1 MNKQLLNLNTIQ
13 KITLILTTL
22 LLLPMSSLATIYT
35 TTGSPQTVT
44 SDNETFYTWGVSSS
58 EVGWEIRQNA
68 ASLGTITT
76 SNDGASII
84 CSNGCRIENFSLPA
98 NSSEYVWKIV
108 IEGLTNNENVTA
120 TCSNESQYAFTP
132 TSTPGVFVLTQ
143 PFSLSGG
150 AQFRILIAN
159 KECTITNISVY
170 TTTTNYNVSVAG
182 IPVVGENNTNIFG
195 DDNISVS
202 FTPAIIPI
210 DNPGG
215 TTTPATLTL
224 KNATITPEQEAP
236 GIDYMGSSD
245 LTIKLK
251 GDNRI
256 QGYGGCE
263 AIRYNGVS
271 QTTPNLYFVKDGT
284 QHCSLELI
292 AEVGKNKISGFHTNY
307 DEHTF
312 FVYDEDGNGANTHST
327 IYSTT
332 ILGGTGSAGEPH
344 IIASANDLKKFIEYY
359 NDGRLLSNANVRL
372 EENINCSGVTGFS
385 QLADNTD
392 ATFRGLFDGNN
403 KTISNLTLMGS
414 GLFGYIEGGTVKD
427 LTLSNYNLTGNDYPT
442 GGIVAELSNNAT
454 ISNCTIT
461 NSTIACAGNQY
472 NPEVGGIA
480 ARMSGSTITG
490 CIIDNVQVK
499 AETTYTGGSG
509 AYSNAGG
516 IVARASSGTI
526 SSCIVTNGSKITN
539 YYADESATLKAGAI
553 VGSLNETT
561 LTQNKYDYDVTVEHL
576 NGTNTNNKTIKSDYT
591 QRGTGEE
598 RKISDVSYYDVF
610 EDNGAVLANTKT
622 VTLPSNLGDKGEVE
636 IEEGNYYNKDGDNYQ
651 IAVGKNV
658 VVRVGAYEPFS
669 IAAFTV
675 SNTSETSFDEIGDG
689 FREYTFVM
697 PDADVTVAVNF
708 AINISSEDYVATIA
722 SVTYNGASQVPASV
736 TLTAQDGEEM
746 VLTNSADSNDFT
758 IKSYKI
764 NNETATSPIDAG
776 TYTVTI
782 EGIGNYTGT
791 KDAEYVINKAKFCD
805 VDIESIADQTY
816 TGNEIMPAVK
826 VTFNSHPVSAEEY
839 DSVYTANINAGEAT
853 ITLTSTGKNFVADAQ
868 KTKNFTISSKALTE
882 ATITLLETS
891 FTYDGNAK
899 NPTIT
904 IGFVTG
910 ASDAGGSSM
919 ITLTE
924 STDYEVTYKKVT
936 GETEESIEPNQVIDS
951 GTYKVIATGKGNYS
965 GTKEAEFTISNG
977 TMDVSVIGYTGTY
990 DTQAHGVTVSA
1001 PEGVAIK
1008 YGTTEGTYTLDAS
1021 PEYTDAGSYTVYYQV
1036 TRANY
1041 QTVTGSVTVEI
1052 SKADVSIT
1060 YNEEGYTATY
1070 GETFNAPTPTTN
1082 PEGLTVTAT
1091 SSSNTQVA
1099 TVADGVV
1106 TIAGVGETNITVSFA
1121 GNSNYNATTA
1131 TYKLTVGAASMEIIG
1146 TGYSGTYDSKAHGIT
1161 VSAPEGAAIKYGTA
1175 EGTYELNASPEYTDA
1190 GNNTVYYQVTMN
1202 NYNTVTGSATVEIT
1216 KANITP
1222 TVTLEGWTYGTTA
1235 NTPSI
1240 TGNAGNGEVTY
1251 TYQAEGAETFTE
1263 AKPVVVGTH
1272 TVKASIAE
1280 TTNYNAGEA
1289 TATFA
1294 ITAAT
1299 MDVTAEGYKGTYDN
1313 EAHGITV
1320 TAPEGSTVKYGTQ
1333 EGTYNLTNSLTYTDA
1348 GNYTVYYQVSM
1359 DNYTATTGSAT
1370 VEISKANITPTVT
1383 LEGWTY
1389 GTTAKTPNIAGNS
1402 GNGNVTYTYKAEG
1415 AETFVETAP
1424 ETAGNYT
1431 IKASIAETANY
1442 NAGEATTEF
1451 TITAA
1456 TMTVTAEGYSDT
1468 YDGKAHGITVSAPE
1482 DATVMYGTQ
1491 EGKYDLTESPTYTD
1505 ADTYI
1510 VYYQVTMDN
1519 YNTFTGSAT
1528 VDISKADITPTVS
1541 LEGWTY
1547 GTTAK
1552 SPSVTGNT
1560 GEGTVTYT
1568 YQAEGAETFGETAP
1582 EIVGTHTIKALI
1594 AETTNYNAGEATATF
1609 TITAA
1614 TMNVTAEGY
1623 EGTYDTQAHGIKV
1636 TAPEDAT
1643 VKYGSQ
1649 EGTYNLQNS
1658 PTYTDAGT
1666 YNVYYQVTMSNYT
1679 TVTGSKTV
1687 EISKA
1692 NITPTVALEGW
1703 TYGTTANTPSI
1714 TGNTGNGTVTYTY
1727 KAEGTET
1734 FVDTKPE
1741 VVGTHTIKAS
1751 IAESTNYNAGEATAE
1766 FTITAATSSVTA
1778 KGYKGAYDKQAHG
1791 ITVTAPEGSTVMYG
1805 TQEGTYEQSE
1815 SPTYTNAGNYTV
1827 YYQVTKEN
1835 YTTVTGSVTIEIS
1848 KADITPTVTLEGWTY
1863 GTTAKTP
1870 SITGNT
1876 GEGTVTYT
1884 YKAEG
1889 ADAFGE
1895 TAPEVVGTHTVKA
1908 SIAETTNY
1916 NAGEAT
1922 ATFTITAATMT
1933 VSAAGHEGT
1942 YDNKA
1947 HGITVTAPEGSKV
1960 MYGSQNGTYNLTE
1973 APTYTDAGTYEVY
1986 YQVTMNNY
1994 TTVTGSETVKISKA
2008 AITPTV
2014 TLEGWTYGTT
2024 AKTPSITGNT
2034 GEGTVTYSYKA
2045 EGTESFVETMP
2056 LVVGTH
2062 TVKASIAETT
2072 NYNAGEATTTFTIT
2086 AATMTVTAAG
2096 HEGTYDNKAHGIT
2109 VTAPEGATVKY
2120 GSQKGTYNLT
2130 ESPTYTDAGTYKVH
2144 YQVTMDNYSTITD
2157 SATVEISKADITP
2170 TVTLE
2175 GWIYGTTANTPS
2187 ITGNT
2192 GNGNVIYTY
2201 KAEGAEEFTENMP
2214 EVVGTHTI
2222 KASIAETTTYNAG
2235 EATATFTITE
2245 ATATVTAKGYRG
2257 AYDNQPHGISVTAPD
2272 GAIVMYGTQKGK
2284 YELTESPTYT
2294 DAGTYKVH
2302 YQVTMENY
2310 STITDSATVE
2320 ISKADITPTVTL
2332 EGWTYGTTAKSP
2344 SITGNTGNGNVT
2356 YTYKA
2361 EGADEFTENMP
2372 EIVGTHTI
2380 KASIAETTNYNAGEA
2395 TATFT
2400 ITAATMTVTAK
2411 GYEGTYD
2418 GNAHGITV
2426 TAPEDATIKYG
2437 TAEGSYELNASP
2449 EYTTAGNYTVYY
2461 QVTMDNYATVTGSE
2475 TVKISKAEAELEFDV
2490 PEESKVY
2497 ATIGKEFTEP
2507 TLNNLKGLDVTFSS
2521 SDESVATVDK
2531 NTGKV
2536 TLKSAGLTYITAT
2549 FAGDD
2554 NYNEFAVKYELR
2566 VKGSYNLWIDNVQV
2580 TSDNYNDILENQKFF
2595 YDLVNKWLIIT
2606 NNETPVTVK
2615 SSMPELTIY
2624 LNGKSELER
2633 IYFDNQGNAQ
2643 NTGTLSFFNYND
2655 VPGKLTLDTNND
2667 NGVISGFSSICF
2679 DDNTKLRFIDPD
2691 SCEYKDGLVKM
2702 TKPSQLGEIVKQVT
2716 IGQYIEPMANGD
2728 GISFGNIDS
2737 ETNITNMTIEDKLLI
2752 TATQH
2757 EEGSNEDD
2765 DYIDPNNGAFVMNT
2779 TNTSEDVEVLSQ
2791 GVEDGTKTPG
2801 SEDYADSFRGGI
2813 TFMIPSGTGTIEL
2826 ELMNEEGYML
2836 MLKIGTGVPHEIV
2849 RYERATVVIDYN
2861 VDEPTYVYLY
2871 LEEKSIIGARR
2882 AGNNT
2887 RVGKRDKAHGTVF
2900 SVKVKAASVSSTNP
2914 LNNVEGATG
2923 NITIPDVNTTTPS
2936 GDDVPTKA
2944 EFKISNDENKAN
2956 DDKWYTIDGQRI
2968 NKPTQKGVYIRN
2980 RKKVVVK

>member
-1 MNKQLLNLNTIQ
+1 MEGGDYYVAADQNVKILVTPRGANATGSFTATNTSNNTI
-13 KITLILTTL
+13 
-22 LLLPMSSLATIYT
+22 
-35 TTGSPQTVT
+35 
-44 SDNETFYTWGVSSS
+44 
-58 EVGWEIRQNA
+58 
-68 ASLGTITT
+68 
-76 SNDGASII
+76 
-84 CSNGCRIENFSLPA
+84 IE
-98 NSSEYVWKIV
+98 
-108 IEGLTNNENVTA
+108 
-120 TCSNESQYAFTP
+120 
-132 TSTPGVFVLTQ
+132 
-143 PFSLSGG
+143 
-150 AQFRILIAN
+150 
-159 KECTITNISVY
+159 
-170 TTTTNYNVSVAG
+170 TTTTSTSDGTIYSFTMPNSDVTVSVNFG
-182 IPVVGENNTNIFG
+182 IDIANEQFI
-195 DDNISVS
+195 
-202 FTPAIIPI
+202 
-210 DNPGG
+210 
-215 TTTPATLTL
+215 
-224 KNATITPEQEAP
+224 NATIEDAAYDGTEQVP
-236 GIDYMGSSD
+236 TTVT
-245 LTIKLK
+245 LTSQEGGKINLK
-251 GDNRI
+251 N
-256 QGYGGCE
+256 
-263 AIRYNGVS
+263 NS
-271 QTTPNLYFVKDGT
+271 DGT
-284 QHCSLELI
+284 Q
-292 AEVGKNKISGFHTNY
+292 
-307 DEHTF
+307 
-312 FVYDEDGNGANTHST
+312 
-327 IYSTT
+327 
-332 ILGGTGSAGEPH
+332 
-344 IIASANDLKKFIEYY
+344 FI
-359 NDGRLLSNANVRL
+359 
-372 EENINCSGVTGFS
+372 
-385 QLADNTD
+385 
-392 ATFRGLFDGNN
+392 
-403 KTISNLTLMGS
+403 
-414 GLFGYIEGGTVKD
+414 
-427 LTLSNYNLTGNDYPT
+427 
-442 GGIVAELSNNAT
+442 
-454 ISNCTIT
+454 
-461 NSTIACAGNQY
+461 
-472 NPEVGGIA
+472 
-480 ARMSGSTITG
+480 
-490 CIIDNVQVK
+490 
-499 AETTYTGGSG
+499 
-509 AYSNAGG
+509 
-516 IVARASSGTI
+516 
-526 SSCIVTNGSKITN
+526 
-539 YYADESATLKAGAI
+539 
-553 VGSLNETT
+553 
-561 LTQNKYDYDVTVEHL
+561 
-576 NGTNTNNKTIKSDYT
+576 
-591 QRGTGEE
+591 
-598 RKISDVSYYDVF
+598 
-610 EDNGAVLANTKT
+610 
-622 VTLPSNLGDKGEVE
+622 
-636 IEEGNYYNKDGDNYQ
+636 
-651 IAVGKNV
+651 
-658 VVRVGAYEPFS
+658 
-669 IAAFTV
+669 
-675 SNTSETSFDEIGDG
+675 
-689 FREYTFVM
+689 
-697 PDADVTVAVNF
+697 
-708 AINISSEDYVATIA
+708 
-722 SVTYNGASQVPASV
+722 
-736 TLTAQDGEEM
+736 
-746 VLTNSADSNDFT
+746 
-758 IKSYKI
+758 IKSYKL
-764 NNETATSPIDAG
+764 NGETVSSPINVG

-782 EGIGNYTGT
+782 EGTGDYAGTREVQYTITKGYAGIMFYRMVDGQAEDVHTVQNATYGVTYDAPLFRNPNNLNVTFYSKESNGLERNNSEAVTIDENGNITINEAGT
-791 KDAEYVINKAKFCD
+791 AYIFATTPGNDNYEEKTVSYKLIVAPGDLSSVTIAEISN
-805 VDIESIADQTY
+805 QTY
-816 TGNEIMPAVK
+816 TGSDIEPAVT
-826 VTFNSHPVSAEEY
+826 VTLNGKSVSTDDY
-839 DSVYTANINAGEAT
+839 DIAYSNNIDVSTDNKKATIILTAKSTSTRFAANTTKTATFSIVAKSLSEAT
-853 ITLTSTGKNFVADAQ
+853 MTLSE
-868 KTKNFTISSKALTE
+868 TE
-882 ATITLLETS
+882 Y
-891 FTYDGNAK
+891 TYDGNAK
-899 NPTIT
+899 NPSVTIKFESD
-904 IGFVTG
+904 GATG
-910 ASDAGGSSM
+910 ADGTTGSAT
-919 ITLTE
+919 TLTE
-924 STDYEVTYKKVT
+924 GTDYDVTYKKVN
-936 GETEESIEPNQVIDS
+936 GESEDDIAANQIITA
-951 GTYKVIATGKGNYS
+951 GTYKAIATAKGNYTGS
-965 GTKEAEFTISNG
+965 KEATFSITKTSITPTVTLEGWTYGTTAKTPTISGNTGNGSVTYEYKLKTAEDSEYKADAPTEAGEYTIKATIAATANYESATTTTDFTIS
-977 TMDVSVIGYTGTY
+977 
-990 DTQAHGVTVSA
+990 
-1001 PEGVAIK
+1001 
-1008 YGTTEGTYTLDAS
+1008 
-1021 PEYTDAGSYTVYYQV
+1021 
-1036 TRANY
+1036 
-1041 QTVTGSVTVEI
+1041 
-1052 SKADVSIT
+1052 
-1060 YNEEGYTATY
+1060 
-1070 GETFNAPTPTTN
+1070 
-1082 PEGLTVTAT
+1082 
-1091 SSSNTQVA
+1091 
-1099 TVADGVV
+1099 
-1106 TIAGVGETNITVSFA
+1106 
-1121 GNSNYNATTA
+1121 
-1131 TYKLTVGAASMEIIG
+1131 
-1146 TGYSGTYDSKAHGIT
+1146 
-1161 VSAPEGAAIKYGTA
+1161 
-1175 EGTYELNASPEYTDA
+1175 
-1190 GNNTVYYQVTMN
+1190 
-1202 NYNTVTGSATVEIT
+1202 

-1222 TVTLEGWTYGTTA
+1222 TVTLEGWTYGATA
-1235 NTPSI
+1235 NTPTI
-1240 TGNAGNGEVTY
+1240 TGNTGNGTVTYTYKAEGAETFVETAPEAAGNYTIKASIAETANYNAGEATTEFTITAATMNITAEGYEGTYDTQAHGITIKAPEGATVQYMNQEGTYTLTEAPTYTNAGTYEVHYQVTMDNYTTVTSSATIKISKADITPTVTLEGWTYGTTAKSPSVTGNTGEGTVTY
-1251 TYQAEGAETFTE
+1251 TYQAEGAEIFTE
-1263 AKPVVVGTH
+1263 TMPEVVGTH
-1272 TVKASIAE
+1272 TIKASIAE

-1320 TAPEGSTVKYGTQ
+1320 TAPE
-1333 EGTYNLTNSLTYTDA
+1333 DA
-1348 GNYTVYYQVSM
+1348 
-1359 DNYTATTGSAT
+1359 
-1370 VEISKANITPTVT
+1370 I
-1383 LEGWTY
+1383 
-1389 GTTAKTPNIAGNS
+1389 
-1402 GNGNVTYTYKAEG
+1402 
-1415 AETFVETAP
+1415 
-1424 ETAGNYT
+1424 
-1431 IKASIAETANY
+1431 
-1442 NAGEATTEF
+1442 
-1451 TITAA
+1451 
-1456 TMTVTAEGYSDT
+1456 
-1468 YDGKAHGITVSAPE
+1468 
-1482 DATVMYGTQ
+1482 VM
-1491 EGKYDLTESPTYTD
+1491 
-1505 ADTYI
+1505 
-1510 VYYQVTMDN
+1510 
-1519 YNTFTGSAT
+1519 
-1528 VDISKADITPTVS
+1528 
-1541 LEGWTY
+1541 
-1547 GTTAK
+1547 
-1552 SPSVTGNT
+1552 
-1560 GEGTVTYT
+1560 
-1568 YQAEGAETFGETAP
+1568 
-1582 EIVGTHTIKALI
+1582 
-1594 AETTNYNAGEATATF
+1594 
-1609 TITAA
+1609 
-1614 TMNVTAEGY
+1614 
-1623 EGTYDTQAHGIKV
+1623 
-1636 TAPEDAT
+1636 
-1643 VKYGSQ
+1643 YGSQ

-1666 YNVYYQVTMSNYT
+1666 YTVYYQVTMSNYT

-1703 TYGTTANTPSI
+1703 TYGTTANTPNI
-1714 TGNTGNGTVTYTY
+1714 TGNTGNGNVTYTY
-1727 KAEGTET
+1727 KAEGSET

-1751 IAESTNYNAGEATAE
+1751 IAESTNYNAGEATAT
-1766 FTITAATSSVTA
+1766 FTITEATATVTA
-1778 KGYKGAYDKQAHG
+1778 KGYRGAYDNQPHG

-1922 ATFTITAATMT
+1922 ATFTITAATMA

-1994 TTVTGSETVKISKA
+1994 TTVTGSETVNISKA

-2086 AATMTVTAAG
+2086 AATMTITAAG
-2096 HEGTYDNKAHGIT
+2096 HEGTYDGKAHGIT
-2109 VTAPEGATVKY
+2109 IKAPEGAVVKY
-2120 GSQKGTYNLT
+2120 RNQEGTYTLT
-2130 ESPTYTDAGTYKVH
+2130 EAPTYTNAGTYEVH
-2144 YQVTMDNYSTITD
+2144 YQVTMDNYTTVTS
-2157 SATVEISKADITP
+2157 SATVKISKADITP
-2170 TVTLE
+2170 TV
-2175 GWIYGTTANTPS
+2175 S
-2187 ITGNT
+2187 
-2192 GNGNVIYTY
+2192 
-2201 KAEGAEEFTENMP
+2201 
-2214 EVVGTHTI
+2214 
-2222 KASIAETTTYNAG
+2222 
-2235 EATATFTITE
+2235 
-2245 ATATVTAKGYRG
+2245 
-2257 AYDNQPHGISVTAPD
+2257 
-2272 GAIVMYGTQKGK
+2272 
-2284 YELTESPTYT
+2284 
-2294 DAGTYKVH
+2294 
-2302 YQVTMENY
+2302 
-2310 STITDSATVE
+2310 
-2320 ISKADITPTVTL
+2320 L

-2344 SITGNTGNGNVT
+2344 SVTGNTGEGTVT
-2356 YTYKA
+2356 YTYQA
-2361 EGADEFTENMP
+2361 ESAEIFTETMP
-2372 EIVGTHTI
+2372 EVVGTHTI

-2418 GNAHGITV
+2418 GKAHGITV
-2426 TAPEDATIKYG
+2426 SAPEDATIKYR

-2449 EYTTAGNYTVYY
+2449 EYTAGGNYTVYY

-2549 FAGDD
+2549 FAGND

-2667 NGVISGFSSICF
+2667 NGVISGFSSISF

-2791 GVEDGTKTPG
+2791 GVESGNKQPG

-2944 EFKISNDENKAN
+2944 EFKITNDENKAN

-2968 NKPTQKGVYIRN
+2968 NKPTQKGLYIRN